1 MMNLMSLLA
10 QKYYQNFYQKSGNYE
25 RNSVL
30 SVLLQK
36 SDRQVLPEPKLIQN
50 FTQMDWWTEGRSLKG
65 VKAQ

>member
-10 QKYYQNFYQKSGNYE
+10 QKYYQNFYQKSENYE

-36 SDRQVLPEPKLIQN
+36 SDIQVLHEPKLIQAS
-50 FTQMDWWTEGRSLKG
+50 TQMDWLAEGRSLKV

>member
-10 QKYYQNFYQKSGNYE
+10 QKYCQNFYQKSGNYE

-36 SDRQVLPEPKLIQN
+36 SDIQVLLESKLIQN
-50 FTQMDWWTEGRSLKG
+50 FTQMDWWAEGRSLKG
-65 VKAQ
+65 AKAP

>member
-1 MMNLMSLLA
+1 MMNLMGLLA

-30 SVLLQK
+30 SVLLQE
-36 SDRQVLPEPKLIQN
+36 SDLPVLLQPKFIQN

-65 VKAQ
+65 AKAP